1 MIIPENRPHYKIIG
15 DDEITKNLNRLIEE
29 NIDHGGRIPNE
40 IAMQVLQEMQA
51 RDHREFLKQKMDTRD
66 DMGIEYPQEYE
77 REERNIDFYKQRT
90 RDLETYVQNLKNEL
104 FDARAGQEIITKQHK
119 RIEELTNTIHLLK
132 EECKAW
138 EKKHNEMVDE
148 RDLGLMNKQRQ
159 EGDAVTAAIAQY
171 KQLVGTYKKLYQD
184 TLAELDK
191 KS

>member
-15 DDEITKNLNRLIEE
+15 DDEITKNL
-29 NIDHGGRIPNE
+29 
-40 IAMQVLQEMQA
+40 QEMQA
-51 RDHREFLKQKMDTRD
+51 RDHREFLKRKMDTRD
-66 DMGIEYPQEYE
+66 DMGIEYPQDYE

-104 FDARAGQEIITKQHK
+104 FDARAGQENIAKQHK
-119 RIEELTNTIHLLK
+119 RIEELTNTIHHLK